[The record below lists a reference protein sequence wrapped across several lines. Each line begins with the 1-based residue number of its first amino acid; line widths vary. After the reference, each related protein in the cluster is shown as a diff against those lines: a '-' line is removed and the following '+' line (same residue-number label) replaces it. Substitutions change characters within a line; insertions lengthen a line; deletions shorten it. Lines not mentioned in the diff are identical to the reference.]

1 MPVKA
6 LYPGTFDPPTNGHVD
21 LIQRGSKLF
30 DHLTVAI
37 LVNPV
42 KNPLFTVEERVE
54 MLEEVTGPLGNVSVA
69 TFDGLMVEFARKV
82 GAAAV
87 LRGIRAISDY
97 EHEFQM
103 ALMNRRLAP
112 DVETVF
118 LAAGGTLLVCELAD
132 GEGSFQLWRRH
143 QRAGAAERGE
153 EAARAD
159 QERRV
164 TEWRPRARR
173 PQAELCAQSE
183 ICQDG
188 RDMTVTAPAKVFAD
202 RIGRIEVSAT
212 MAVAAEAAK
221 LRAQGANLVDF
232 GAGEPHFATPRHI
245 KDAAIAAIE
254 ANFTRYTVVPGIP
267 DVRKAIVER
276 HACDFGSDY
285 TIDEAVFTSGGKL
298 ALFNTIQVLVDHGD
312 EVILPVPYW
321 VSFKDIIQ
329 YAGGTVVFLETSEA
343 ESFRITADAIEQAI
357 TPRTKAIILNSPS
370 NPAGSV
376 VSAGDLERIVHLA
389 HDRGIFL
396 LLDECYVY
404 LNYAGKPV
412 SGGSFTWA
420 KEHIVILGS
429 LSKTYSMTGWRAGYA
444 LAAKPVAAN
453 LSKLQS
459 QSTSN
464 ATSFV
469 QKAAIAALSGSQE
482 CVAEFRAEF
491 IELRDYMLAALKKI
505 PGVTC
510 TKPEGAFYVYPNIS
524 AYLGKGGI
532 RTATE
537 LATRLLHEGHVVT
550 VPGEAFGTAEH
561 VRISYPVTRENIDEG
576 TRRMGEFLTGLK

>member
-1 MPVKA
+1 MTTASSSPQV
-6 LYPGTFDPPTNGHVD
+6 
-21 LIQRGSKLF
+21 
-30 DHLTVAI
+30 
-37 LVNPV
+37 
-42 KNPLFTVEERVE
+42 FT
-54 MLEEVTGPLGNVSVA
+54 G
-69 TFDGLMVEFARKV
+69 
-82 GAAAV
+82 
-87 LRGIRAISDY
+87 
-97 EHEFQM
+97 
-103 ALMNRRLAP
+103 
-112 DVETVF
+112 
-118 LAAGGTLLVCELAD
+118 
-132 GEGSFQLWRRH
+132 
-143 QRAGAAERGE
+143 
-153 EAARAD
+153 
-159 QERRV
+159 
-164 TEWRPRARR
+164 
-173 PQAELCAQSE
+173 
-183 ICQDG
+183 
-188 RDMTVTAPAKVFAD
+188 

-232 GAGEPHFATPRHI
+232 GAGEPHFPTPHHI

-276 HACDFGSDY
+276 HATDFGSDY
-285 TIDEAVFTSGGKL
+285 SIDEAIFTTGGKL
-298 ALFNTIQVLVDHGD
+298 ALFNAIQVLVDHGD

-329 YAGGTVVFLETSEA
+329 YAGGKVVLLETSEA
-343 ESFRITADAIEQAI
+343 ENFRITADAIEKAI

-376 VSAGDLERIVHLA
+376 MSAEDLERIVHLA
-389 HDRGIFL
+389 HERGIFL

-420 KEHIVILGS
+420 KEHIVVLGS
-429 LSKTYSMTGWRAGYA
+429 LSKTYAMTGWRAGFA
-444 LAAKPVAAN
+444 LASKSVTAN

-469 QKAAIAALSGSQE
+469 QKAAVAALAGSQE
-482 CVAEFRAEF
+482 CVSEFRAEF
-491 IELRDYMLAALKKI
+491 IGLRDYMLAKLGEI

-510 TKPEGAFYVYPNIS
+510 TKPEGAFYVYPNIG
-524 AYLGKGGI
+524 AFLGKGGI
-532 RTATE
+532 KTATE
-537 LATRLLHEGHVVT
+537 LATRLLHEAHVVT

-561 VRISYPVTRENIDEG
+561 IRISYPVTRQNIDEG
-576 TRRMGEFLTGLK
+576 TRRMGEFLARLE